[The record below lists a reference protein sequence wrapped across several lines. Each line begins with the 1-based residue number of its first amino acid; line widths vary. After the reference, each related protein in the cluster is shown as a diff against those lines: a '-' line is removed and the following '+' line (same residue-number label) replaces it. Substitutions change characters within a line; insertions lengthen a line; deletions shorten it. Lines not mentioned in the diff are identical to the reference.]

1 MSRPAANAPA
11 VAPIPGA
18 SLPHLIAYVPSG
30 LDRSLVKEY
39 SGKKHD
45 HYDEVD
51 DRQATS
57 EAGGKVGMYYFG
69 WGFLGLTGFAGVVAG
84 LQTFL
89 LVTFI
94 PSLACFLLG
103 YLTPVKHYVL
113 DRERGLVTY
122 PDWFLWPSHTVPVE
136 ELRVTWQGTGGASG
150 ALGQDLVTAPPGGG
164 FPRAIDMTMH
174 PGDFAKSWSFILW
187 YMDRNRP
194 LPPGDAFD
202 EYRERDFARRRA
214 EGFPPPM
221 FRSTFPTPEATPAQD
236 AERRRYW
243 RDEDYF
249 GRSTSAW
256 Y

>member
-1 MSRPAANAPA
+1 MSRPTASAPA
-11 VAPIPGA
+11 VSPVRGA
-18 SLPHLIAYVPSG
+18 GLPHLIAYVPSG
-30 LDRSLVKEY
+30 LDRGIVQKY
-39 SGKKHD
+39 SGKKHE
-45 HYDEVD
+45 HYDVVD
-51 DRQATS
+51 DRRATS
-57 EAGGKVGMYYFG
+57 KAGGKVGMYYIG
-69 WGFLGLTGFAGVVAG
+69 WGLCGCCVFFAIVGMS
-84 LQTFL
+84 L
-89 LVTFI
+89 LDLLFFI
-94 PSLACFLLG
+94 IPTACCFLLG

-113 DRERGLVTY
+113 DRARGLVTY

-150 ALGQDLVTAPPGGG
+150 ALGQDLVTSPPNSW

-202 EYRERDFARRRA
+202 EYRERDFERRRS

-221 FRSTFPTPEATPAQD
+221 FRSTFPTPEATPDQD